1 MAGAP
6 RSAQTGVQRARR
18 LIINNDGRFV
28 VRFGRIAVRARV
40 RADLSRARRG
50 VQRSL
55 ANAQTAARVRARLVR
70 GHSRA
75 VSRHGGE
82 TMEDVVDASVA
93 SGSFALAEEAVADAV
108 VDAVVDAGD
117 AAGGGHWITGDTWL
131 LNLTSLAEGLQ
142 GVNLTEGVNLQ
153 GWVLNI
159 TALVEDIPLAE
170 FVPVLSLREWFQWL
184 FTLLALAFSTQ
195 WVIVRIQKYM
205 CVCALCSRRATRG
218 LGNSTAARDSIRSNR
233 PTIRNL
239 SLFDVSVFRRARS
252 DPLLPSPLP
261 SPSPGARN
269 ADGTTP
275 SSSRSTRV

>member
-1 MAGAP
+1 M
-6 RSAQTGVQRARR
+6 
-18 LIINNDGRFV
+18 
-28 VRFGRIAVRARV
+28 
-40 RADLSRARRG
+40 
-50 VQRSL
+50 
-55 ANAQTAARVRARLVR
+55 
-70 GHSRA
+70 
-75 VSRHGGE
+75 
-82 TMEDVVDASVA
+82 DASVA

-218 LGNSTAARDSIRSNR
+218 LGNSTAARDSIRLNR